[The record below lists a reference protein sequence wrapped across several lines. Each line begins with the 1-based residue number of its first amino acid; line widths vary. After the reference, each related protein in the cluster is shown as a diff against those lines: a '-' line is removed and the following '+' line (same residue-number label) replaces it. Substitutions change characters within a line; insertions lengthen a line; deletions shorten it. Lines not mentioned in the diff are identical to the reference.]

1 MTSPGPLLILVA
13 SLIGQ
18 GTPPP
23 AKPADFRLQD
33 HRGLWHSLDDA
44 RGSKLVVLAFLG
56 TDCPLAQAYAPRLA
70 ELARAYEG
78 KGVAFFGVDSNEL
91 DGPVAIGRFA
101 SAHALPFFLLKDV
114 GNELADRI
122 GADRTPEVFVLD
134 ESRAVRYRG
143 RVDDQ
148 YALGVHRPAPTR
160 RDLAEALDALLAGKA
175 PASTRADAAGCRIGR
190 VGKPKGSATVTYAK
204 DVAPILRGRCVA
216 CHRPGEIGPFSLTD
230 YRQAAGWAGMI
241 AEVVDEGR
249 MPPWHAS
256 PDHGQFAND
265 ARLTPEEKRTIAAWA
280 TAGAPEGNPAD
291 LPPPADF
298 AEGWRIP
305 KPDLVVEMPREVE
318 IPAEGAFPY
327 QHVVIDPK
335 LTKDVW
341 VKASQVRPG
350 NPSVL
355 HHLVVYVL
363 PPGAKGLDAAGGD
376 FLAAYA
382 PGMPP
387 RVLPEGVARLVP
399 AGSRLL
405 FQIHYTPR
413 GTRQVDRSR
422 IGLTFADPSTV
433 HKDLKS
439 GMAIDFRLQIPP
451 GSADYTAKA
460 DYKFDQAAVL
470 YSLMPHMH
478 LRGKSMRFEAEYPD
492 GRREVLLDVPRY
504 EFEWQN
510 IYVLAEPKTMPEGTV
525 IHCEG
530 HFDNSAENPN
540 NPDPKRRV
548 TFGEQT
554 EDEMLVGYFNYA
566 LKNQDVA
573 LGAPTARPIDDDLY
587 EVTFRYRPEARSRTV
602 ELVGT
607 FTEWAIKPLPMS
619 GPDAKG
625 RYTAKITLPAGTHE
639 YKYFV
644 DGRRYLHDPGN
655 PEQSGFY
662 HNSAIK
668 LGPAR

>member
-204 DVAPILRGRCVA
+204 DVAPILQGRCVA

-280 TAGAPEGNPAD
+280 AAGAPEGNPAD

-387 RVLPEGVARLVP
+387 RVLPEGMETATRRIRRP
-399 AGSRLL
+399 RS
-405 FQIHYTPR
+405 TPPR
-413 GTRQVDRSR
+413 
-422 IGLTFADPSTV
+422 P
-433 HKDLKS
+433 
-439 GMAIDFRLQIPP
+439 
-451 GSADYTAKA
+451 
-460 DYKFDQAAVL
+460 
-470 YSLMPHMH
+470 
-478 LRGKSMRFEAEYPD
+478 PD
-492 GRREVLLDVPRY
+492 GRSVASDRPSGGLHDCFVSAADHHAGGQLGIASRGLLDRLTLRAGP
-504 EFEWQN
+504 
-510 IYVLAEPKTMPEGTV
+510 EPLPDALPEGLGQV
-525 IHCEG
+525 NPLGHREG
-530 HFDNSAENPN
+530 HHPFGQFSACHAFRLSPAADRVNATFQP
-540 NPDPKRRV
+540 RRIA
-548 TFGEQT
+548 GSG
-554 EDEMLVGYFNYA
+554 LRP
-566 LKNQDVA
+566 
-573 LGAPTARPIDDDLY
+573 PTAGWHPSDSAGIHR
-587 EVTFRYRPEARSRTV
+587 
-602 ELVGT
+602 
-607 FTEWAIKPLPMS
+607 WS
-619 GPDAKG
+619 GRGQPPQAK
-625 RYTAKITLPAGTHE
+625 
-639 YKYFV
+639 F
-644 DGRRYLHDPGN
+644 
-655 PEQSGFY
+655 
-662 HNSAIK
+662 
-668 LGPAR
+668 